1 MRFQFSLREL
11 LALVVFVAVGCAG
24 LAQPSPFMASVV
36 FTLMVSIL
44 FVAILAAVAKS
55 PSSRFFWIGF
65 AIAGWGYLWVAHWP
79 DEDSYMAVPQ
89 YELQTSGPLLT
100 TKLLDWAFTALHPPP
115 PQERRGM
122 GGGGMGGGGFMS
134 VPPGDLDHGLP
145 LPLAQMG
152 GMGGMSGSSGRVTLT
167 GPPYEV
173 MHSAFLRIGHSLWT
187 LLFAYLG
194 GRLTQHFYRTRRE

>member
-1 MRFQFSLREL
+1 MRFQFSLRQL
-11 LALVVFVAVGCAG
+11 MALVVFAAVGCAG

-55 PSSRFFWIGF
+55 PSLRFFWIGF
-65 AIAGWGYLWVAHWP
+65 AVAGWGYLWVAHWP
-79 DEDSYMAVPQ
+79 DEDRYTAVPQ
-89 YELQTSGPLLT
+89 YELQTNGPLLT
-100 TKLLDWAFTALHPPP
+100 TKVIDWAFAALHPRP
-115 PQERRGM
+115 PQERS
-122 GGGGMGGGGFMS
+122 GGGFMS
-134 VPPGDLDHGLP
+134 VPPGDFDQRLP

-152 GMGGMSGSSGRVTLT
+152 GMGGMSGSSRAPILT

-173 MHSAFLRIGHSLWT
+173 MRSAFIRVGHSLWT

-194 GRLTQHFYRTRRE
+194 GRLTLHFYRTRKE